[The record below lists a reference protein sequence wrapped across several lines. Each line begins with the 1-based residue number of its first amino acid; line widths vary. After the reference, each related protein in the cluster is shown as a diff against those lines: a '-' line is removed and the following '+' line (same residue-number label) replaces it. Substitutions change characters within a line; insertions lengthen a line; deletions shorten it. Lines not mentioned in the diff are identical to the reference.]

1 MDDIGEAIR
10 SVTRIASKARPLL
23 EPRRQEIH
31 AVMHTNGDPYVIRAC
46 TNSLIVINEI
56 EKVQSETES
65 VCDYLFNHYFTS
77 EYAKEKRALLVLQPG
92 PVVSDNNFFSHR
104 LESLKIQRENFVRV
118 EKVSIGKLSVQY
130 CLTPTFRDR
139 LNRNL
144 TLLHRLEDLIVD
156 LESLY
161 QYAKDKLEEKERIN
175 FGVTEVRKISPYE
188 YKDPRE
194 VNFKIPKVKDETK
207 VVTRVRNPTYLDFL
221 YRPQVNVTRKT

>member
-10 SVTRIASKARPLL
+10 SVTRIASKVRPLL

-31 AVMHTNGDPYVIRAC
+31 AVMHTNGDPYVIRTC

-56 EKVQSETES
+56 ERMQNETES

-77 EYAKEKRALLVLQPG
+77 EYAREKRALLVLQPG
-92 PVVSDNNFFSHR
+92 PVISDKNFFSHR

-130 CLTPTFRDR
+130 RLTPTFRNR

-194 VNFKIPKVKDETK
+194 VNFKIPKIKNETK

-221 YRPQVNVTRKT
+221 YRP

>member
-56 EKVQSETES
+56 EKMQSETES

-77 EYAKEKRALLVLQPG
+77 DYAKEKRALLVLQPG
-92 PVVSDNNFFSHR
+92 PVVSDKNFFSHR
-104 LESLKIQRENFVRV
+104 LESLRIQRENFVRV
-118 EKVSIGKLSVQY
+118 EKASIGKLSVQY

-175 FGVTEVRKISPYE
+175 SEVTKVRKSFTYE
-188 YKDPRE
+188 HRDPRE
-194 VNFKIPKVKDETK
+194 VNFRIPKIKDTAET
-207 VVTRVRNPTYLDFL
+207 VVRIRNPTYLDFM
-221 YRPQVNVTRKT
+221 YRPQIS

>member
-1 MDDIGEAIR
+1 MDNIGEAIR

-56 EKVQSETES
+56 ERMQSETES

-77 EYAKEKRALLVLQPG
+77 EYAKEKRAVLVLQPS
-92 PVVSDNNFFSHR
+92 PVVSDKNFFSHR

-130 CLTPTFRDR
+130 CLTPIFRDR

-161 QYAKDKLEEKERIN
+161 QYAKDKLEEKERTN
-175 FGVTEVRKISPYE
+175 FEITEVRKTSPYE
-188 YKDPRE
+188 YKDPRG

-207 VVTRVRNPTYLDFL
+207 AVTRVRNPTYLDFL
-221 YRPQVNVTRKT
+221 YRP

>member
-56 EKVQSETES
+56 EKMQSETES

-92 PVVSDNNFFSHR
+92 PVVSDKNFFSHR

-130 CLTPTFRDR
+130 CLTPIFRDR

-194 VNFKIPKVKDETK
+194 VNFKIPKVEDETK

-221 YRPQVNVTRKT
+221 YRPQVN

>member
-23 EPRRQEIH
+23 GPRRQEIY

-56 EKVQSETES
+56 EKIQSETEN

-92 PVVSDNNFFSHR
+92 PVVSDKNFFSHR

-130 CLTPTFRDR
+130 CLTPIFRDR

-221 YRPQVNVTRKT
+221 YRPQIN

>member
-56 EKVQSETES
+56 EKMQSETES

-92 PVVSDNNFFSHR
+92 PVVSDKNFFSHR

-130 CLTPTFRDR
+130 RLTPTFRDR

-161 QYAKDKLEEKERIN
+161 QYAKDKLEEKERTD
-175 FGVTEVRKISPYE
+175 FGVTKVRKISPYE

-194 VNFKIPKVKDETK
+194 VNFKIPKIKNETK

-221 YRPQVNVTRKT
+221 YRP

>member
-23 EPRRQEIH
+23 GPRRQEIY

-56 EKVQSETES
+56 EKMQGETES

-92 PVVSDNNFFSHR
+92 PVVSDKNFFSHR

-130 CLTPTFRDR
+130 RLTPTFRNR

-161 QYAKDKLEEKERIN
+161 QYAKDKLEEKERIIFEIN
-175 FGVTEVRKISPYE
+175 EVRKTSPYE

-194 VNFKIPKVKDETK
+194 VNFKIPKIKNETK
-207 VVTRVRNPTYLDFL
+207 VVTRVRNPIYLDFL
-221 YRPQVNVTRKT
+221 YRP

>member
-31 AVMHTNGDPYVIRAC
+31 AVMHINRDPYVIRAC

-56 EKVQSETES
+56 ERMQSETES

-92 PVVSDNNFFSHR
+92 PVVSDKNFFSHR

-130 CLTPTFRDR
+130 RLTPTFRDR

-221 YRPQVNVTRKT
+221 YRPQVN

>member
-1 MDDIGEAIR
+1 MDNIGEAIR

-56 EKVQSETES
+56 ERMQSETES

-92 PVVSDNNFFSHR
+92 PVVSDKNFFSHR

-130 CLTPTFRDR
+130 CLTPIFRDR

-207 VVTRVRNPTYLDFL
+207 IVTRVRNPTYSDFL
-221 YRPQVNVTRKT
+221 YRPQVN

>member
-23 EPRRQEIH
+23 GPRRQEIY

-56 EKVQSETES
+56 EKMQSETES

-77 EYAKEKRALLVLQPG
+77 DYAKEKRALLVLQPG
-92 PVVSDNNFFSHR
+92 PVVSDENFFSHR
-104 LESLKIQRENFVRV
+104 LESLRIQRENFVRI

-130 CLTPTFRDR
+130 CLTPIFRDR

-156 LESLY
+156 LEILY
-161 QYAKDKLEEKERIN
+161 QYAKDKLEEKEKIN
-175 FGVTEVRKISPYE
+175 PGTTKVRKTPPYE

-194 VNFKIPKVKDETK
+194 VNFRVPRIKNETK
-207 VVTRVRNPTYLDFL
+207 VVTRVRNPTHLDFL
-221 YRPQVNVTRKT
+221 YRPQAS

>member
-1 MDDIGEAIR
+1 
-10 SVTRIASKARPLL
+10 
-23 EPRRQEIH
+23 
-31 AVMHTNGDPYVIRAC
+31 MHTKGDPYVTRAC

-92 PVVSDNNFFSHR
+92 PVVSDKNFFSHR
-104 LESLKIQRENFVRV
+104 LESLKIQREKFVRV

-161 QYAKDKLEEKERIN
+161 QYAKDKLEEKERMN
-175 FGVTEVRKISPYE
+175 FGVIEVRKIFPYE

-207 VVTRVRNPTYLDFL
+207 VVTRIRNPTYLDFL
-221 YRPQVNVTRKT
+221 YRPQVN

>member
-1 MDDIGEAIR
+1 MDNIGEAIR

-46 TNSLIVINEI
+46 TNILIVISEI
-56 EKVQSETES
+56 EKMQIETES

-92 PVVSDNNFFSHR
+92 PVVSDKNFFSHR

-130 CLTPTFRDR
+130 RLTPTFRDR

-175 FGVTEVRKISPYE
+175 FEVTEVRKTSPYE

-221 YRPQVNVTRKT
+221 YRPQVN

>member
-1 MDDIGEAIR
+1 MDDLGEAIR

-23 EPRRQEIH
+23 EPKRQEIY

-56 EKVQSETES
+56 EKMQSETES

-92 PVVSDNNFFSHR
+92 PVVSDKNFFSHR
-104 LESLKIQRENFVRV
+104 LESLRIQRENFVRI

-130 CLTPTFRDR
+130 RLTPTFRNR

-156 LESLY
+156 LEFLY
-161 QYAKDKLEEKERIN
+161 QYAKNKLEEKGRTNSEI
-175 FGVTEVRKISPYE
+175 TKVRKTSPYE

-194 VNFKIPKVKDETK
+194 VNFKIPKIRNTNE

-221 YRPQVNVTRKT
+221 YRPQVS

>member
-1 MDDIGEAIR
+1 M
-10 SVTRIASKARPLL
+10 
-23 EPRRQEIH
+23 
-31 AVMHTNGDPYVIRAC
+31 
-46 TNSLIVINEI
+46 
-56 EKVQSETES
+56 
-65 VCDYLFNHYFTS
+65 
-77 EYAKEKRALLVLQPG
+77 AKEKRALLVLQPG
-92 PVVSDNNFFSHR
+92 PVVSDKNFFSHR

-130 CLTPTFRDR
+130 CLTPIFRDR

-194 VNFKIPKVKDETK
+194 VDFKIPKIKNETK

-221 YRPQVNVTRKT
+221 YRP

>member
-23 EPRRQEIH
+23 GPRRQEIY
-31 AVMHTNGDPYVIRAC
+31 AIMHTNGDPYVIRAC

-56 EKVQSETES
+56 ERMQSETES

-77 EYAKEKRALLVLQPG
+77 EYAKEKRASLVLRPG
-92 PVVSDNNFFSHR
+92 PVVSDKNFFSHR

-130 CLTPTFRDR
+130 CLTPIFRDR

-161 QYAKDKLEEKERIN
+161 QYAKDKLEEKERTN
-175 FGVTEVRKISPYE
+175 FEITEVRKTSPYE

-194 VNFKIPKVKDETK
+194 VNFKIPKVKDETE

-221 YRPQVNVTRKT
+221 YRPQVN

>member
-1 MDDIGEAIR
+1 MDNIGEAIR

-56 EKVQSETES
+56 ERMQIETES
-65 VCDYLFNHYFTS
+65 VCDYLFNHYFKS

-92 PVVSDNNFFSHR
+92 PVVSDKNFFSHR
-104 LESLKIQRENFVRV
+104 LESLKIQRENFVRI

-175 FGVTEVRKISPYE
+175 SELTKVRKTSPYE

-194 VNFKIPKVKDETK
+194 VNFRIPKIKNETE
-207 VVTRVRNPTYLDFL
+207 VVMRVRNPTYLDFL
-221 YRPQVNVTRKT
+221 YRPQNN

>member
-1 MDDIGEAIR
+1 MDNIGEAIR
-10 SVTRIASKARPLL
+10 LVTRIASKARPLL

-56 EKVQSETES
+56 ERMQSETES

-92 PVVSDNNFFSHR
+92 PVVSDKNFFSHR

-130 CLTPTFRDR
+130 CLTPIFRDR

-175 FGVTEVRKISPYE
+175 SELTKVRKTSPYA

-194 VNFKIPKVKDETK
+194 VNFRIPKIKNETE

-221 YRPQVNVTRKT
+221 YRPQIN

>member
-56 EKVQSETES
+56 ERMQCETES

-92 PVVSDNNFFSHR
+92 PVVSDKNFFSHR

-130 CLTPTFRDR
+130 CLTPIFRDR

-175 FGVTEVRKISPYE
+175 FEITEVRETSPYG

-207 VVTRVRNPTYLDFL
+207 VVTRVRNPTYLDSL
-221 YRPQVNVTRKT
+221 YRPQVN

>member
-1 MDDIGEAIR
+1 MDNIGEAIR

-31 AVMHTNGDPYVIRAC
+31 AVMHTNKDLYVTRAC

-56 EKVQSETES
+56 ERMQSETES
-65 VCDYLFNHYFTS
+65 LCDYLFNHYFTS
-77 EYAKEKRALLVLQPG
+77 EYAKEKRASLVLQPG
-92 PVVSDNNFFSHR
+92 PVVSDKNFFSHR

-130 CLTPTFRDR
+130 CLTPIFRDR

-175 FGVTEVRKISPYE
+175 FGVTEVKKISPYE

-194 VNFKIPKVKDETK
+194 VNFKIPKIKNETK

-221 YRPQVNVTRKT
+221 YRP

>member
-1 MDDIGEAIR
+1 MDNIGEAIR

-31 AVMHTNGDPYVIRAC
+31 AVMHTNKDPYVIRAC

-56 EKVQSETES
+56 ERMQSETES

-92 PVVSDNNFFSHR
+92 PVVSDKNFFSHR

-130 CLTPTFRDR
+130 RLTPTFRDR

-175 FGVTEVRKISPYE
+175 FGVTEVRKISLYE

-194 VNFKIPKVKDETK
+194 VNFKIPKAKDKTK

-221 YRPQVNVTRKT
+221 YRPQVN

>member
-1 MDDIGEAIR
+1 MDNIGEAIR

-23 EPRRQEIH
+23 ESRRQEIH

-56 EKVQSETES
+56 ERMQSETES

-77 EYAKEKRALLVLQPG
+77 EYAKEKRASLVLQPG
-92 PVVSDNNFFSHR
+92 PVVSDKNFFSHR

-130 CLTPTFRDR
+130 RLTPTFRDR

-161 QYAKDKLEEKERIN
+161 QYAKDKLEEKEKTN
-175 FGVTEVRKISPYE
+175 FEITEVRKTSPYE
-188 YKDPRE
+188 SKDPRE
-194 VNFKIPKVKDETK
+194 VNFRIPKIKNETK
-207 VVTRVRNPTYLDFL
+207 IVTGVRNPTYLDFL
-221 YRPQVNVTRKT
+221 YRP

>member
-56 EKVQSETES
+56 ERMQSETES

-77 EYAKEKRALLVLQPG
+77 DYAKEKRALLVLQPG
-92 PVVSDNNFFSHR
+92 PVVSDKNFFSHR

-118 EKVSIGKLSVQY
+118 EKVSIGKLSAQY
-130 CLTPTFRDR
+130 CLTPIFRDR

-194 VNFKIPKVKDETK
+194 VNFKIPKVKNETK
-207 VVTRVRNPTYLDFL
+207 IVTRVRNPTYLDFL
-221 YRPQVNVTRKT
+221 YRPPIN

>member
-10 SVTRIASKARPLL
+10 SATRIASKARPLL
-23 EPRRQEIH
+23 GPRRQEIY

-56 EKVQSETES
+56 EKMQIETES

-92 PVVSDNNFFSHR
+92 PVVSDKNFFSHR

-130 CLTPTFRDR
+130 CLTPIFRDR

-175 FGVTEVRKISPYE
+175 FGVTEVEKISPYE

-221 YRPQVNVTRKT
+221 YRPQVN

>member
-10 SVTRIASKARPLL
+10 SVTRIASKARPSL
-23 EPRRQEIH
+23 EPKRQEIR
-31 AVMHTNGDPYVIRAC
+31 AVMHKVEDPYVIRAC
-46 TNSLIVINEI
+46 TNSLIVINKI
-56 EKVQSETES
+56 EKMQSETES

-77 EYAKEKRALLVLQPG
+77 DYAKEKRALLVLQPG
-92 PVVSDNNFFSHR
+92 PVVSNKNFFSHR
-104 LESLKIQRENFVRV
+104 LQSLKIQRENFVRI
-118 EKVSIGKLSVQY
+118 EKVSIGKLSAQY

-161 QYAKDKLEEKERIN
+161 QYAKEKLEEKERANSGMIK
-175 FGVTEVRKISPYE
+175 VRKTSSYE

-194 VNFKIPKVKDETK
+194 VNFKIPKIKKEAE
-207 VVTRVRNPTYLDFL
+207 VVLRVRNPTYLDFL
-221 YRPQVNVTRKT
+221 YRP

>member
-23 EPRRQEIH
+23 GPRRQEIY

-56 EKVQSETES
+56 EKMQVETEK

-92 PVVSDNNFFSHR
+92 PVVSDKNFFSHR

-130 CLTPTFRDR
+130 HLTPIFRDR

-175 FGVTEVRKISPYE
+175 FGATEVKKISPYE

-221 YRPQVNVTRKT
+221 YRPQVN

>member
-10 SVTRIASKARPLL
+10 SVTRIASKTRPLL
-23 EPRRQEIH
+23 GPRRQETY

-56 EKVQSETES
+56 ERMQSETES

-77 EYAKEKRALLVLQPG
+77 EYAKEKRASLVLQPG
-92 PVVSDNNFFSHR
+92 PVVSDKNFFSHR
-104 LESLKIQRENFVRV
+104 LESLKIQRENFVRI

-221 YRPQVNVTRKT
+221 YRP